1 MNLVKAALQRPITII
16 VLVCSF
22 LLFALIS
29 IKSIPIDIFPQLN
42 LPTIYVIESYG
53 GMSPQQME
61 GFFAT
66 RMQDQFLYVN
76 GVKSITSKSI
86 TGLTLLKLS
95 FYEGTDM
102 AEASAQV
109 ALQVNRAMKFFPP
122 GALPPQV
129 VRFDAS
135 SLPVGELVFSSKTK
149 SLKEIYDLAATRI
162 RPMFGTVPG
171 LSAPPPF
178 GANSRSIVVSID
190 PDKLRSYDISPDEIV
205 DKLAKANV
213 MSPSGNLRSGNTMYV
228 TTINTLEKTVNEFA
242 DIPLKTKDGATVFVS
257 DVAKVTD
264 AADITVDYA
273 LINGKRSVYI
283 PVIKTADAST
293 WDVVQKLKA
302 TLPEMQSLLPD
313 DVKLDYAFDQSV
325 FVINAVK
332 SLITEGALGAILT
345 GLMVLLFL
353 KDWRSSVIVIITIPI
368 SIISTVLLLKM
379 AGQTIN
385 LMTLSGLALAI
396 GILVDQA
403 TVTIENIHQ
412 HLEMGKGMRTAVL
425 DACQEIS
432 FPLLLILLC
441 ILAVF
446 APSFLMTGVPKAMF
460 LPLSLSIGFAM
471 IISYFL
477 AQTLVPILS
486 NWLLKEEKYKYKHG
500 HHHAH
505 AGQALD
511 GQESAQVS
519 MHENEDNRHPE
530 ENDFFEKIKI
540 KFTNALN
547 TMLPNRKPIV
557 VVYLVA
563 VLGLVVVCMNII
575 GRDMMPRTNTGQFQI
590 RLKEPDGTRLETT
603 ETALKTLLKV
613 IDSTVNNHV
622 AITSAYVGLVPSSY
636 GTSNL
641 YVFNTGTQEAVLQVN
656 LDENYKVNMDQLK
669 DVLRKN
675 IHDRLPEAKI
685 IFEPIDLTDKIMS
698 QGATTPIEVRV
709 AGKDVDQIH
718 RYADTIVSKLS
729 KVPYLRDVQI
739 QQPLAFPTIA
749 INIDRF
755 KAAQFGLSVQE
766 IARSVTASTSSSRF
780 TEKNQWLDEK
790 SAYTY
795 QVQVQIPEY
804 AMSTMDELKEIP
816 LIKGQNRPILSDVAD
831 FKMVNAAGE
840 YDRSGPRRFLTV
852 NANLS
857 NKDLGTATTEV
868 QKIIKEMG
876 QPAKGVVISL
886 KGMSDLLTE
895 TLSSLQTG
903 LLFAVIVILL
913 LLTATYES
921 FKLGMTVLV
930 TVPAVVLGS
939 LILLLA
945 TGSTLNLQSYMGMI
959 MSIGVSVANAIL
971 IVTNAEKLRLEYRD
985 AKKSAVV
992 AASIRLRPILMTS
1005 LAMIAGMIPMASGM
1019 GEAGEQTAPLGRA
1032 VIGGLI
1038 ASTLAALY
1046 ILPLAFA
1053 WIQNKTSFQS
1063 PSLLPKI
1070 KSMKPA
1076 SSLVPLNIII
1086 IAISLFVT
1094 SCSAKQKPVDL
1105 TEKDKPAVN
1114 DSSAEKKTELAAVA
1128 QRSIGSY
1135 VQLPGELAPFELVD
1149 IFPKVNGYIKNLYV
1163 DRGSVVKKGQ
1173 LLMTL
1178 EAPEINQ
1185 QVQTA
1190 KSNVAKANELYLISK
1205 DKYERL
1211 LQTSKTPGSV
1221 SPFDLQSAKLKMQSD
1236 AANVEAERS
1245 TVTGLGQIQDYL
1257 EVRAPFNGVITERN
1271 IHPGAL
1277 VGPKAQSGDKPM
1289 LSLQQ
1294 LDHLRL
1300 VVNIPETLVPSIHKK
1315 NKVAFQLNAYPGKTF
1330 NAFVSRSSG
1339 VINTDVRSEA
1349 VELDVPSYGGEV
1361 KPGMYAEV
1369 KIPLNSSN
1377 NSYVVPSSAIVHS
1390 TRGVYVVA
1398 VDGQKKTKFIN
1409 VQEGVNAKDSTEVF
1423 GDLAAVTSVLK
1434 HPSTEIE
1441 EGANIQ
1447 K

>member
-1 MNLVKAALQRPITII
+1 MNLVKSALQRPITVI

-22 LLFALIS
+22 LLFAVIS
-29 IKSIPIDIFPQLN
+29 IKSIPIDIFPKLN

-76 GVKSITSKSI
+76 GVKNIESKNI

-135 SLPVGELVFSSKTK
+135 SLPVGELVFSSKTR
-149 SLKEIYDLAATRI
+149 SLKEIYDMAATRV
-162 RPMFGTVPG
+162 RPMFGTVAG

-178 GANSRSIVVSID
+178 GANSRSVVVSID

-205 DKLAKANV
+205 EKIAQANV

-228 TTINTLEKTVNEFA
+228 TTINTLEKTVNEFS
-242 DIPLKTKDGATVFVS
+242 DIPLKTRDGTTVFVS

-313 DVKLDYAFDQSV
+313 DIKLDYAFDQSV

-368 SIISTVLLLKM
+368 SILSTVLLLKL

-412 HLEMGKGMRTAVL
+412 HLEMGKTMRVAVL

-471 IISYFL
+471 IISYLL

-500 HHHAH
+500 HYHAH
-505 AGQALD
+505 AGQAMDDLEME
-511 GQESAQVS
+511 QIV
-519 MHENEDNRHPE
+519 MHNNEDNNHPE
-530 ENDFFEKIKI
+530 ENDFFEKIKVS
-540 KFTNALN
+540 FTKALN
-547 TMLPNRKPIV
+547 KMLPRRKQIV
-557 VVYLVA
+557 LVYLFV
-563 VLGLVVVCMNII
+563 VLGLVIFCMNII

-603 ETALKTLLKV
+603 ETALKSVLKI
-613 IDSTVNNHV
+613 IDSTVSNHV
-622 AITSAYVGLVPSSY
+622 AVTSAYVGLVPSSY

-641 YVFNTGTQEAVLQVN
+641 YVFNTGTHEAVLQVN
-656 LDENYKVNMDQLK
+656 LDENYKVNLDELK
-669 DVLRKN
+669 DILRKN
-675 IHDRLPEAKI
+675 IHYKLPEAQI

-709 AGKDVDQIH
+709 AGKDIDQIH
-718 RYADTIVSKLS
+718 LYADTLVNKLS
-729 KVPYLRDVQI
+729 KVSYLRDVQI

-755 KAAQFGLSVQE
+755 KASQFGLSVQE

-790 SAYTY
+790 AAYTY

-816 LIKGQNRPILSDVAD
+816 LIKGQIRPSLSDVAD

-857 NKDLGTATTEV
+857 NKDLGTATTDV

-876 QPAKGVVISL
+876 QPAKGVTISL

-903 LLFAVIVILL
+903 LLFAVVVILL

-921 FKLGMTVLV
+921 FKLGLVVLV
-930 TVPAVVLGS
+930 TAPAVILGS
-939 LILLLA
+939 LLLLLL

-971 IVTNAEKLRLEYRD
+971 IVTNAEKLRIEYRD

-1038 ASTLAALY
+1038 ASTFAALY

-1053 WIQNKTSFQS
+1053 WIQSKSSFQS
-1063 PSLLPKI
+1063 PSLLPKL

-1076 SSLVPLNIII
+1076 SSLVPLNVIV
-1086 IAISLFVT
+1086 IAVTLFIT
-1094 SCSAKQKPVDL
+1094 SCSGKQKPVDL
-1105 TEKDKPAVN
+1105 TPKNSIAVKD
-1114 DSSAEKKTELAAVA
+1114 SAQNKTEIATVV
-1128 QRSIGSY
+1128 QRTISSH
-1135 VQLPGELAPFELVD
+1135 VQLPGELSPFESVD
-1149 IFPKVNGYIKNLYV
+1149 IFPKVSGYIKNVFV

-1178 EAPEINQ
+1178 DAPEINQ

-1190 KSNVAKANELYLISK
+1190 TSNVAKANELYMISK
-1205 DKYERL
+1205 DRYERL
-1211 LQTSKTPGSV
+1211 LQTSKTPGTV
-1221 SPFDLQSAKLKMQSD
+1221 SPFDLQSAKSKMESD
-1236 AANVEAERS
+1236 AANVQAERS
-1245 TVTGLGQIQDYL
+1245 TVTGLGQMQNYL
-1257 EVRAPFNGVITERN
+1257 QIIAPFNGIITERN

-1277 VGPKAQSGDKPM
+1277 IGPSTKNSDKPM

-1294 LDHLRL
+1294 VNHLRL
-1300 VVNIPETLVPSIHKK
+1300 VVNIPETVVASVNKQ
-1315 NKVAFQLNAYPGKTF
+1315 NKVEFKLNAYPNRTF
-1330 NAFVSRSSG
+1330 YAAVSRRAG
-1339 VINTDVRSEA
+1339 VISENVRSEA
-1349 VELDVPSYGGEV
+1349 VEFDVPSNGGEI

-1369 KIPLNSSN
+1369 KIPVNSSN
-1377 NSYVVPSSAIVHS
+1377 SSYVVPTSAIVHS
-1390 TRGVYVVA
+1390 SKGVYVVA
-1398 VDGQKKTKFIN
+1398 LDGQKKAKFIN
-1409 VQEGVNAKDSTEVF
+1409 VQEGINAKDSTEVF
-1423 GDLAAVTSVLK
+1423 GDLKGIASIIK
-1434 HPSTEIE
+1434 HPSTEVD
-1441 EGANIQ
+1441 EGAVIQ
-1447 K
+1447 